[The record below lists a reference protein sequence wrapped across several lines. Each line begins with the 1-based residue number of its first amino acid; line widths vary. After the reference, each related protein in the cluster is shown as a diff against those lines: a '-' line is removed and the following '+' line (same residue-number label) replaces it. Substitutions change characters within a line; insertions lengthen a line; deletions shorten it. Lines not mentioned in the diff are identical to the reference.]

1 MADVALGIRNNGS
14 DGTTP
19 LALRLA
25 LAALFPQAGILSGL
39 SVKGS
44 SSLAYSVAS
53 GVAVC
58 TRGAGDGSALATV
71 AAGSTPAVAA
81 NGTGYPRIDAVWVAA
96 HDRDQGDA
104 DNHVTL
110 GVTQGTA
117 AASPARPSVPTYA
130 TVLAYM
136 RLPAGAT
143 TTAQATVEARGRD
156 AVAAGATMGQL
167 GYMRDTYDGKLR
179 GSWTESGSSMH
190 TDYSVTVTVPTT
202 RLVEMRWAA
211 TLSGGESSDCIVAM
225 SVDGAKAMQFFVT
238 PPSGGRW
245 DYKECRHVVRLS
257 PGTHTI
263 AFSSGQ
269 YWGGDVYVHA
279 SDEKLGSNACTGVI
293 CEAIDQGIAG
303 AA

>member
-1 MADVALGIRNNGS
+1 MAENVALGVRNSGA

-25 LAALFPQAGILSGL
+25 LGALFPQSGILSGL
-39 SVKGS
+39 SVRGS
-44 SSLAYSVAS
+44 SSLAYSVAA

-58 TRGAGDGSALATV
+58 TRGAGDGSTLATV

-96 HDRDQGDA
+96 HDIDQGDP

-110 GVTQGTA
+110 GVTQGA
-117 AASPARPSVPTYA
+117 PAASPARPTVPTYA
-130 TVLAYM
+130 TMLAYM

-179 GSWTESGSSMH
+179 GDLNGTMH
-190 TDYSVTVTVPTT
+190 VDYSVTVTVPTA
-202 RLVEMRWAA
+202 RLVELRWCA
-211 TLSGGESSDCIVAM
+211 TLSGGDSSDCIVAM
-225 SVDGAKAMQFFVT
+225 SVDGVKAMQFFVT

-245 DYKECRHVVRLS
+245 DYKEVRHVVTLS

-263 AFSSGQ
+263 SFSSGQ
-269 YWGGDVYVHA
+269 YWGGDILVHS
-279 SDEKLGSNACTGVI
+279 SDDKLGSNACTGVI

>member
-1 MADVALGIRNNGS
+1 MANVALGIRNNGA

-39 SVKGS
+39 SVRGS
-44 SSLAYSVAS
+44 SSLAYSVAQ

-71 AAGSTPAVAA
+71 VAGSTPAVAA

-96 HDRDQGDA
+96 HDRDQGDP

-179 GSWTESGSSMH
+179 GDYNGTMH
-190 TDYSVTVTVPTT
+190 TDYSVTVTVPTA

-245 DYKECRHVVRLS
+245 DYKECRHVVRLAA
-257 PGTHTI
+257 GTHTL
-263 AFSSGQ
+263 AFASGQ
-269 YWGGDVYVHA
+269 YWGGDVQVHA
-279 SDEKLGSNACTGVI
+279 SDAKLGSDACTGVI
-293 CEAIDQGIAG
+293 CEAIDQGAT
-303 AA
+303 A

>member
-1 MADVALGIRNNGS
+1 MADVALGIRNNGA

-25 LAALFPQAGILSGL
+25 LAALLPQSGILSGL
-39 SVKGS
+39 GVRGS
-44 SSLAYSVAS
+44 SSLAYSVAP

-58 TRGAGDGSALATV
+58 TRGAGDGSTIAPV

-81 NGTGYPRIDAVWVAA
+81 NGTGFPRIDAVWVAA

-104 DNHVTL
+104 DNHVAL
-110 GVTQGTA
+110 GVTKGIA

-179 GSWTESGSSMH
+179 GDYNGTMH
-190 TDYSVTVTVPTT
+190 VDYSVTVTVPTA
-202 RLVEMRWAA
+202 RLVEMRWCG
-211 TLSGGESSDCIVAM
+211 TLSGGGDSDCIVAM
-225 SVDGAKAMQFFVT
+225 SVDGKKKMQFFVT
-238 PPSGGRW
+238 PPSSGRW

>member
-1 MADVALGIRNNGS
+1 MADVALGIRNDGA

-25 LAALFPQAGILSGL
+25 LAAIFPQSGILSGL
-39 SVKGS
+39 GVSGS
-44 SSLAYSVAS
+44 SSLAYSVAQ

-58 TRGAGDGSALATV
+58 TRGAGDGSTLATV

-96 HDRDQGDA
+96 YDRDQGDP

-167 GYMRDTYDGKLR
+167 GYMRDTYDGTLR
-179 GSWTESGSSMH
+179 GDYNSTMH

-211 TLSGGESSDCIVAM
+211 ALSGGESSDCIVAM
-225 SVDGAKAMQFFVT
+225 SVDGAKVMQFFVT

-245 DYKECRHVVRLS
+245 DYKEVRHVVRLAA
-257 PGTHTI
+257 GTHTL
-263 AFSSGQ
+263 AFESGQ
-269 YWGGDVYVHA
+269 YWGGDVQVHA
-279 SDEKLGSNACTGVI
+279 SDAKLGSNACTGVI
-293 CEAIDQGIAG
+293 CEAIDQGATE
-303 AA
+303 

>member
-1 MADVALGIRNNGS
+1 MANVAVGIRNNGA

-39 SVKGS
+39 SVRGS

-58 TRGAGDGSALATV
+58 TRGAGDGSTLATV
-71 AAGSTPAVAA
+71 AAGSTPVVAA

-104 DNHVTL
+104 DNHVAL

-117 AASPARPSVPTYA
+117 AASPVRPSVPTYA

-179 GSWTESGSSMH
+179 GDYDGTMH
-190 TDYSVTVTVPTT
+190 VDYSVTVTVPTA
-202 RLVEMRWAA
+202 RLVEMRWCA
-211 TLSGGESSDCIVAM
+211 TLSGGDSSDCIVAM
-225 SVDGAKAMQFFVT
+225 AVDGAKVMQFFVT
-238 PPSGGRW
+238 PPASGRW
-245 DYKECRHVVRLS
+245 DYKEVRHVVTLS

-263 AFSSGQ
+263 SFSSGQ
-269 YWGGDVYVHA
+269 YWGGDVMVHS
-279 SDEKLGSNACTGVI
+279 SDDKLGSNACTGVI

>member
-1 MADVALGIRNNGS
+1 MANVALGIRNNGA

-39 SVKGS
+39 SVRGS

-58 TRGAGDGSALATV
+58 TRGSGDGSTIAPV

-81 NGTGYPRIDAVWVAA
+81 NGTGYPRIDAVWVVA
-96 HDRDQGDA
+96 HDMDQGDA

-179 GSWTESGSSMH
+179 GDYDGTMH
-190 TDYSVTVTVPTT
+190 MDYSLTVTVPTA
-202 RLVEMRWAA
+202 RLVELRWCA
-211 TLSGGESSDCIVAM
+211 TLSGGDSSDCIVAM
-225 SVDGAKAMQFFVT
+225 SVDGEKKMQFFVT
-238 PPSGGRW
+238 PPSSGRW
-245 DYKECRHVVRLS
+245 DYKEVRHVVTLS

-263 AFSSGQ
+263 SFSSGQ
-269 YWGGDVYVHA
+269 YWGGDVMVHS
-279 SDEKLGSNACTGVI
+279 SDDKLGSNACTGVI
-293 CEAIDQGIAG
+293 CEAIDQGAT
-303 AA
+303 A

>member
-1 MADVALGIRNNGS
+1 MANVAVGIRNNGA

-39 SVKGS
+39 SVRGS

-58 TRGAGDGSALATV
+58 TRGAGDGSTLATV

-179 GSWTESGSSMH
+179 GDYNGTMH
-190 TDYSVTVTVPTT
+190 VDYSVTVTVPTA

-211 TLSGGESSDCIVAM
+211 TLSGGDSSDCIVAM
-225 SVDGAKAMQFFVT
+225 SVDGARAMQFFVT

-257 PGTHTI
+257 PGTHTL
-263 AFSSGQ
+263 AFASGQ
-269 YWGGDVYVHA
+269 YWGGDVQVHA
-279 SDEKLGSNACTGVI
+279 SDAKLGSDACTGVI
-293 CEAIDQGIAG
+293 CEAIDQGAT
-303 AA
+303 A

>member
-25 LAALFPQAGILSGL
+25 LAALFPRAGILSGL
-39 SVKGS
+39 SVSGS
-44 SSLAYSVAS
+44 SSLAYSVAQ

-96 HDRDQGDA
+96 HDRDQGDP
-104 DNHVTL
+104 DNHVAL

-179 GSWTESGSSMH
+179 GDLNGTMH
-190 TDYSVTVTVPTT
+190 VDYSVTVTVPTA
-202 RLVEMRWAA
+202 RLVELRWCA
-211 TLSGGESSDCIVAM
+211 TLSGGDSSDCIVAM
-225 SVDGAKAMQFFVT
+225 SVDGDKKMQFFVT

-245 DYKECRHVVRLS
+245 DYKEVRHVVTLS
-257 PGTHTI
+257 PGTHTL

-269 YWGGDVYVHA
+269 YWGGDVQVHA
-279 SDEKLGSNACTGVI
+279 SDAKLGSNACTGVI
-293 CEAIDQGIAG
+293 CEAIDQGAT
-303 AA
+303 A

>member
-1 MADVALGIRNNGS
+1 MAENVALGVRNSGA

-25 LAALFPQAGILSGL
+25 LAALLPQAGILSGL
-39 SVKGS
+39 SVRGS
-44 SSLAYSVAS
+44 SSLAYSVAA

-58 TRGAGDGSALATV
+58 TRGSGDGSAIAPV

-81 NGTGYPRIDAVWVAA
+81 NGTGYPRIDAVWVTA
-96 HDRDQGDA
+96 HDLDQGDA

-117 AASPARPSVPTYA
+117 AASPARPTVPTYA

-167 GYMRDTYDGKLR
+167 GYMRDTYEGKLR
-179 GSWTESGSSMH
+179 GDYNGTMH
-190 TDYSVTVTVPTT
+190 TDYSVTVTVPTA
-202 RLVEMRWAA
+202 RLVELRWCA
-211 TLSGGESSDCIVAM
+211 TLSGGDSSDCIVAM
-225 SVDGAKAMQFFVT
+225 SVDGEKKMQFFVT
-238 PPSGGRW
+238 PPSSGRW
-245 DYKECRHVVRLS
+245 DYKEVRHVVALS

-269 YWGGDVYVHA
+269 YWGGDIMVHA
-279 SDEKLGSNACTGVI
+279 SDDKLGSNACTGVI

>member
-1 MADVALGIRNNGS
+1 MANVALGIRNDGA

-39 SVKGS
+39 GVRGS

-58 TRGAGDGSALATV
+58 TRGAGDGSTLATV

-96 HDRDQGDA
+96 HDKDQGDA

-143 TTAQATVEARGRD
+143 TTAQATVEARGD
-156 AVAAGATMGQL
+156 VASASGGTL
-167 GYMRDTYDGKLR
+167 GLLGEAALNADREVSTG
-179 GSWTESGSSMH
+179 GSWSDFYTVA
-190 TDYSVTVTVPTT
+190 VTVTVPS
-202 RLVEMRWAA
+202 RHLVRVDYRA
-211 TLSGGESSDCIVAM
+211 TLSAPGSNVGWTRVRPYLT
-225 SVDGAKAMQFFVT
+225 VDGAEVKGSRRKWPAWT
-238 PPSGGRW
+238 GPELTHSSSCATELPA
-245 DYKECRHVVRLS
+245 
-257 PGTHTI
+257 GTHTVELHL
-263 AFSSGQ
+263 A
-269 YWGGDVYVHA
+269 YDGGDWGLSIV
-279 SDEKLGSNACTGVI
+279 DGGTG
-293 CEAIDQGIAG
+293 G
-303 AA
+303 AALSVWDEGAV

>member
-1 MADVALGIRNNGS
+1 MANVALGIRNNGA

-39 SVKGS
+39 GVKGS
-44 SSLAYSVAS
+44 SSLAYSVAA

-58 TRGAGDGSALATV
+58 TRGAGDGCTLAAVSA
-71 AAGSTPAVAA
+71 GPTPAVAA

-104 DNHVTL
+104 DNHVAL

-117 AASPARPSVPTYA
+117 AASPARPAVPTYA

-179 GSWTESGSSMH
+179 GSYNGTMH
-190 TDYSVTVTVPTT
+190 VDYSVTVTVPTA
-202 RLVEMRWAA
+202 RLVEMRWCA
-211 TLSGGESSDCIVAM
+211 TLSGGSDSDCIVAM
-225 SVDGAKAMQFFVT
+225 SVDGEKKMQFFVT
-238 PPSGGRW
+238 PPTSGRW

>member
-1 MADVALGIRNNGS
+1 MADNVALGVRNSGA

-25 LAALFPQAGILSGL
+25 LAALLPQAGILSGL
-39 SVKGS
+39 GVNGS

-58 TRGAGDGSALATV
+58 TRGTGDGSTLAPV

-81 NGTGYPRIDAVWVAA
+81 NGTGYPRIDAVWVTA
-96 HDRDQGDA
+96 HDLDQGDA

-117 AASPARPSVPTYA
+117 AASPAQPTVPTYA

-167 GYMRDTYDGKLR
+167 GYMRDTYEGKLR
-179 GSWTESGSSMH
+179 GDYNGTMH
-190 TDYSVTVTVPTT
+190 TDYSVTVTVPTA
-202 RLVEMRWAA
+202 RLVELRWCA
-211 TLSGGESSDCIVAM
+211 TLSGGDSSDCIVAM
-225 SVDGAKAMQFFVT
+225 SVDGEKKMQFFVT

-245 DYKECRHVVRLS
+245 DYKEVRHVVTLS

-269 YWGGDVYVHA
+269 YWGGDIMVHA
-279 SDEKLGSNACTGVI
+279 SDDKLGSNACTGVI

>member
-1 MADVALGIRNNGS
+1 MANVALGVRNSGA

-39 SVKGS
+39 SVRGS
-44 SSLAYSVAS
+44 SSLAYSVAQ

-58 TRGAGDGSALATV
+58 TRGAGDGSTLATV

-104 DNHVTL
+104 DNHVAL

-156 AVAAGATMGQL
+156 AVAAGSTMGQL

-179 GSWTESGSSMH
+179 GDYNGTMH
-190 TDYSVTVTVPTT
+190 VDYSVTVTVPTA
-202 RLVEMRWAA
+202 RLVEMRWCA
-211 TLSGGESSDCIVAM
+211 TLSGGSDSDCIVAM
-225 SVDGAKAMQFFVT
+225 SVDGAKVIQFFVT
-238 PPSGGRW
+238 PPASGHW
-245 DYKECRHVVRLS
+245 DYKEVRHVVTLS

-263 AFSSGQ
+263 SFSSGQ
-269 YWGGDVYVHA
+269 YWGGDVMVHS
-279 SDEKLGSNACTGVI
+279 SDDKLGSNACTGVI

>member
-1 MADVALGIRNNGS
+1 MADNVALGVRNSGA

-25 LAALFPQAGILSGL
+25 LAALFPQSGILSGL
-39 SVKGS
+39 GVSGS
-44 SSLAYSVAS
+44 SSLAYSVAA

-58 TRGAGDGSALATV
+58 TRGAGDGSAIATV

-96 HDRDQGDA
+96 HDIDQGDP
-104 DNHVTL
+104 DNHVAL

-117 AASPARPSVPTYA
+117 AASPARPTVPTYA
-130 TVLAYM
+130 TLLAYM

-143 TTAQATVEARGRD
+143 TTAQATVEACGRD

-179 GSWTESGSSMH
+179 GNFNSTMH
-190 TDYSVTVTVPTT
+190 TDYSVTVTVPTV
-202 RLVEMRWAA
+202 RLVELRWCA
-211 TLSGGESSDCIVAM
+211 TLSGGDSSDCIVAM
-225 SVDGAKAMQFFVT
+225 SVDGAKVMQFFVT
-238 PPSGGRW
+238 PPTSGRW

-269 YWGGDVYVHA
+269 YWGGDIMVHA
-279 SDEKLGSNACTGVI
+279 SDDKLGSNACTGVI

>member
-1 MADVALGIRNNGS
+1 MANVALGVRNSGT

-25 LAALFPQAGILSGL
+25 LGALFPQAGILSGL
-39 SVKGS
+39 SVRGS

-58 TRGAGDGSALATV
+58 TRGTGDGSTLAPV

-81 NGTGYPRIDAVWVAA
+81 NGTGYPRIDAVWVTA
-96 HDRDQGDA
+96 HDIDQGDP

-117 AASPARPSVPTYA
+117 AASPARPTVPTYA

-143 TTAQATVEARGRD
+143 TTAQATVDSRGRD
-156 AVAAGATMGQL
+156 AVAVGATMGQL

-179 GSWTESGSSMH
+179 GNWNSTMH
-190 TDYSVTVTVPTT
+190 TDYSVTVTVPTA
-202 RLVEMRWAA
+202 RLVELRWCA
-211 TLSGGESSDCIVAM
+211 TLSGGEESDCIVAM
-225 SVDGAKAMQFFVT
+225 SVDGAKVMQFFVT
-238 PPSGGRW
+238 PPSGDRW
-245 DYKECRHVVRLS
+245 DYKECRHVAKLS
-257 PGTHTI
+257 AGRHTI
-263 AFSSGQ
+263 VFSSGQ
-269 YWGGDVYVHA
+269 YWGGDILVHS
-279 SDEKLGSNACTGVI
+279 SDSKLGTNACTGVV
-293 CEAIDQGIAG
+293 CEVIDQGMEVAR
-303 AA
+303 

>member
-1 MADVALGIRNNGS
+1 MANVALGIRNNGA

-39 SVKGS
+39 SVRGS

-58 TRGAGDGSALATV
+58 TRGSGDGSTIAPV

-81 NGTGYPRIDAVWVAA
+81 NGTGYPRIDAVWVVA
-96 HDRDQGDA
+96 HDMDQGDA

-179 GSWTESGSSMH
+179 GDYDGTMH
-190 TDYSVTVTVPTT
+190 MDYSLTVTVPTA
-202 RLVEMRWAA
+202 RLVELRWCA
-211 TLSGGESSDCIVAM
+211 TLSGGDSSDCIVAM
-225 SVDGAKAMQFFVT
+225 SVDGEKKMQFFVT
-238 PPSGGRW
+238 PPSSGRW
-245 DYKECRHVVRLS
+245 DYKEVRHVVTLS

-263 AFSSGQ
+263 SFSSGQ
-269 YWGGDVYVHA
+269 Y
-279 SDEKLGSNACTGVI
+279 
-293 CEAIDQGIAG
+293 
-303 AA
+303 

>member
-1 MADVALGIRNNGS
+1 MADVALGIRNDGA

-39 SVKGS
+39 GVKGS
-44 SSLAYSVAS
+44 SSLAYSVAQ

-58 TRGAGDGSALATV
+58 TRGAGDGSTLAPV

-81 NGTGYPRIDAVWVAA
+81 NGTGYPRIDAVWVTA
-96 HDRDQGDA
+96 HDRDQGDP

-143 TTAQATVEARGRD
+143 TTAQATVEARGD
-156 AVAAGATMGQL
+156 AASASGGTLGLLGEAALNADREVSTG
-167 GYMRDTYDGKLR
+167 
-179 GSWTESGSSMH
+179 GSWSDFYTVA
-190 TDYSVTVTVPTT
+190 VTVTVPS
-202 RLVEMRWAA
+202 RHLVRVDYRA
-211 TLSGGESSDCIVAM
+211 TLSAPGSNVGWTRVRPYLT
-225 SVDGAKAMQFFVT
+225 VDGVEVKGSRRKWPAWTGPELTHSSSCAT
-238 PPSGGRW
+238 
-245 DYKECRHVVRLS
+245 ELAA
-257 PGTHTI
+257 GTHTVELHL
-263 AFSSGQ
+263 A
-269 YWGGDVYVHA
+269 YDGGDWGLSIV
-279 SDEKLGSNACTGVI
+279 DGGTG
-293 CEAIDQGIAG
+293 G
-303 AA
+303 AALSVWDEGAA

>member
-1 MADVALGIRNNGS
+1 MAENVALGVRNSGA

-25 LAALFPQAGILSGL
+25 LAALLPQAGILSGL
-39 SVKGS
+39 GVNGS

-58 TRGAGDGSALATV
+58 TRGTGDGSTLAPV

-81 NGTGYPRIDAVWVAA
+81 NGTGYPRIDAVWVTA
-96 HDRDQGDA
+96 HDLDQGDA

-117 AASPARPSVPTYA
+117 AASPARPTVPTYA

-167 GYMRDTYDGKLR
+167 GYMRDTYEGKLR
-179 GSWTESGSSMH
+179 GDYNGTMH
-190 TDYSVTVTVPTT
+190 TDYSVTVTVPTA
-202 RLVEMRWAA
+202 RLVELRWCA
-211 TLSGGESSDCIVAM
+211 TLSGGDSSDCIVAM
-225 SVDGAKAMQFFVT
+225 SVDGEKKMQFFVT
-238 PPSGGRW
+238 PPSSGRW
-245 DYKECRHVVRLS
+245 DYKEVRHVVTLS

-269 YWGGDVYVHA
+269 YWGGDIMVHA
-279 SDEKLGSNACTGVI
+279 SDDKLGSNACTGVI

>member
-1 MADVALGIRNNGS
+1 MAENVALGVRNSGA

-25 LAALFPQAGILSGL
+25 LGALLPQSGILSGL
-39 SVKGS
+39 SVRGS
-44 SSLAYSVAS
+44 SSLAYSVAA

-58 TRGAGDGSALATV
+58 TRGAGDGSAIATV

-96 HDRDQGDA
+96 HDIDQGDP

-110 GVTQGTA
+110 GVTQGA
-117 AASPARPSVPTYA
+117 PAASPARPTVPTYA
-130 TVLAYM
+130 TLLAYM

-156 AVAAGATMGQL
+156 AVASGATMGQL

-179 GSWTESGSSMH
+179 GDLNGTMH
-190 TDYSVTVTVPTT
+190 VDYSVTVTVPTA
-202 RLVEMRWAA
+202 RLVELRWCA
-211 TLSGGESSDCIVAM
+211 TLSGGDSSDCIVAM
-225 SVDGAKAMQFFVT
+225 SVDGVKAMQFFVT

-245 DYKECRHVVRLS
+245 DYKEVRHVVTLS

-263 AFSSGQ
+263 SFSSGQ
-269 YWGGDVYVHA
+269 YWGGDILVHS
-279 SDEKLGSNACTGVI
+279 SDDKLGSNACTGVI

>member
-1 MADVALGIRNNGS
+1 MADVALGIRNDGA

-44 SSLAYSVAS
+44 SSLAYSVAA

-58 TRGAGDGSALATV
+58 TRGAGDGSTLATV

-110 GVTQGTA
+110 GVTQGIA

-143 TTAQATVEARGRD
+143 TTAQATVEARGDVASASGGTLGLLGEAALNADRD
-156 AVAAGATMGQL
+156 ISTG
-167 GYMRDTYDGKLR
+167 
-179 GSWTESGSSMH
+179 GSWSDFYTVA
-190 TDYSVTVTVPTT
+190 VTVTVPS
-202 RLVEMRWAA
+202 RHLVRVDYRA
-211 TLSGGESSDCIVAM
+211 TLSAPGSNVGWTRVRPYLT
-225 SVDGAKAMQFFVT
+225 VDGAEVKGSRRKWPAWT
-238 PPSGGRW
+238 GPELTHSSSCAT
-245 DYKECRHVVRLS
+245 ELAA
-257 PGTHTI
+257 GTHTVELHL
-263 AFSSGQ
+263 A
-269 YWGGDVYVHA
+269 YDGGDWGLSIV
-279 SDEKLGSNACTGVI
+279 DDGTG
-293 CEAIDQGIAG
+293 G
-303 AA
+303 AALSVWDEGAA

>member
-1 MADVALGIRNNGS
+1 MADNVALGVRNSGA

-25 LAALFPQAGILSGL
+25 LAALLPQAGILSGL
-39 SVKGS
+39 GVNGS

-58 TRGAGDGSALATV
+58 TRGTGDGSTLAPV

-81 NGTGYPRIDAVWVAA
+81 NGTGYPRIDAVWVTA
-96 HDRDQGDA
+96 HDLDQGDA

-117 AASPARPSVPTYA
+117 AASPAQPTVPTYA

-167 GYMRDTYDGKLR
+167 GYMRDTYEGKLR
-179 GSWTESGSSMH
+179 GDYNGTMH
-190 TDYSVTVTVPTT
+190 TDYSVTVTVPTA
-202 RLVEMRWAA
+202 RLVELRWCA
-211 TLSGGESSDCIVAM
+211 TLSGGDSSDCIVAM
-225 SVDGAKAMQFFVT
+225 SVDGEKKMQFFVT

-245 DYKECRHVVRLS
+245 DYKEVRHVVTLS

-269 YWGGDVYVHA
+269 YWGGDIMVHA
-279 SDEKLGSNACTGVI
+279 SDDKLGSNACTGVI
-293 CEAIDQGIAG
+293 CEAIDQGIAE

>member
-1 MADVALGIRNNGS
+1 MADNVALGVRNSGA

-25 LAALFPQAGILSGL
+25 LAALLPQAGILSGL
-39 SVKGS
+39 GVRGS

-58 TRGAGDGSALATV
+58 TRGTGDGSTLAPV

-81 NGTGYPRIDAVWVAA
+81 NGTGYPRIDAVWVTA
-96 HDRDQGDA
+96 HDIDQGDP

-117 AASPARPSVPTYA
+117 AASPARPTVPTYA

-143 TTAQATVEARGRD
+143 TTAQATVDSRGRD

-179 GSWTESGSSMH
+179 GDWNGTMH
-190 TDYSVTVTVPTT
+190 TDYSLTVTVPTA
-202 RLVEMRWAA
+202 RLVELRWCA
-211 TLSGGESSDCIVAM
+211 TLSGGDSSDCIVAM

-245 DYKECRHVVRLS
+245 DYKECRHVARLS
-257 PGTHTI
+257 AGRHTI
-263 AFSSGQ
+263 VFSSGQ
-269 YWGGDVYVHA
+269 YWGGDILVHS
-279 SDEKLGSNACTGVI
+279 SDSKLGTNACTGVV
-293 CEAIDQGIAG
+293 CEVIDQGIAG

>member
-1 MADVALGIRNNGS
+1 MAENVALGVRNSGA

-25 LAALFPQAGILSGL
+25 LGALFPQSGILSGL
-39 SVKGS
+39 GVRGS
-44 SSLAYSVAS
+44 SSLAYSVAA

-58 TRGAGDGSALATV
+58 TRGAGDGSAIATV

-96 HDRDQGDA
+96 HDIDQGDP

-110 GVTQGTA
+110 GVTQGA
-117 AASPARPSVPTYA
+117 PAASPARPTVPTYA
-130 TVLAYM
+130 TLLAYM

-156 AVAAGATMGQL
+156 AVASGATMGQL

-179 GSWTESGSSMH
+179 GDLNGTMH
-190 TDYSVTVTVPTT
+190 VDYSVTVTVPTA
-202 RLVEMRWAA
+202 RLVELRWCA
-211 TLSGGESSDCIVAM
+211 TLSGGDSSDCIVAM
-225 SVDGAKAMQFFVT
+225 SVDGVKAMQFFVT

-245 DYKECRHVVRLS
+245 DYKEVRHVVTLS

-263 AFSSGQ
+263 SFSSGQ
-269 YWGGDVYVHA
+269 YWGGDILVHS
-279 SDEKLGSNACTGVI
+279 SDDKLGSSACTGVI

>member
-1 MADVALGIRNNGS
+1 MADVALGIRNNGA

-39 SVKGS
+39 SVRGS
-44 SSLAYSVAS
+44 SSLAYSVAQ

-58 TRGAGDGSALATV
+58 TRGAGDGSTIAPV

-104 DNHVTL
+104 DNHVAL
-110 GVTQGTA
+110 GVTQGIA

-179 GSWTESGSSMH
+179 GDYDGTMH
-190 TDYSVTVTVPTT
+190 VDYSLTVTVPTA
-202 RLVEMRWAA
+202 RLVELRWCA
-211 TLSGGESSDCIVAM
+211 TLSGGSDSDCIVAM
-225 SVDGAKAMQFFVT
+225 SVDGEKKMQFFVT
-238 PPSGGRW
+238 PPASGRW
-245 DYKECRHVVRLS
+245 DYKEVRHVVTLS
-257 PGTHTI
+257 PGTHII

-269 YWGGDVYVHA
+269 YWGGDVMVHS
-279 SDEKLGSNACTGVI
+279 SDDKLGSNACTGVI

>member
-1 MADVALGIRNNGS
+1 MADNVALGVRNSGA

-25 LAALFPQAGILSGL
+25 LAALLPQAGILSGL
-39 SVKGS
+39 GVNGS

-58 TRGAGDGSALATV
+58 TRGAGDGSTLAPV

-81 NGTGYPRIDAVWVAA
+81 NGAGYPRIDAVWVTA
-96 HDRDQGDA
+96 HDLDQGDA

-117 AASPARPSVPTYA
+117 AASPAQPTVPTYA

-167 GYMRDTYDGKLR
+167 GYMRDTYEGKLR
-179 GSWTESGSSMH
+179 GDYNGTMH
-190 TDYSVTVTVPTT
+190 TDYSVTVTVPTA
-202 RLVEMRWAA
+202 RLVELRWCA
-211 TLSGGESSDCIVAM
+211 TLSGGDSSDCIVAM
-225 SVDGAKAMQFFVT
+225 SVDGEKKMQFFVT
-238 PPSGGRW
+238 PPSSGRW
-245 DYKECRHVVRLS
+245 DYKEVRHVVTLS

-269 YWGGDVYVHA
+269 YWGGDIMVHA
-279 SDEKLGSNACTGVI
+279 SDDKLGSNACTGVI

>member
-1 MADVALGIRNNGS
+1 MAENVALGVRNSGA

-25 LAALFPQAGILSGL
+25 LGALFPQSGILSGL
-39 SVKGS
+39 GVSGS
-44 SSLAYSVAS
+44 SSLAYLVAP

-58 TRGAGDGSALATV
+58 TRGAGDGSAIAPV

-96 HDRDQGDA
+96 HDIDQGDP

-110 GVTQGTA
+110 GVTQGA
-117 AASPARPSVPTYA
+117 PAASPARPTVPTYA
-130 TVLAYM
+130 TLLAYM

-167 GYMRDTYDGKLR
+167 GYMRDTYDGALR
-179 GSWTESGSSMH
+179 GDYNGTMH

-225 SVDGAKAMQFFVT
+225 EVDGAKAMQFFVT
-238 PPSGGRW
+238 PPDSGRW
-245 DYKECRHVVRLS
+245 DYKECRHVVRLAA
-257 PGTHTI
+257 GTHTL

-269 YWGGDVYVHA
+269 YWGGDVQVHA
-279 SDEKLGSNACTGVI
+279 TDSKLGSNACTGVI
-293 CEAIDQGIAG
+293 CEAIDQGAT
-303 AA
+303 A

>member
-1 MADVALGIRNNGS
+1 MANVALGIRNNGA

-25 LAALFPQAGILSGL
+25 LAALFPQSGILSGL
-39 SVKGS
+39 GVKGS
-44 SSLAYSVAS
+44 SSLAYSVAQ

-58 TRGAGDGSALATV
+58 TRGAGDGSTIAPV

-81 NGTGYPRIDAVWVAA
+81 NGTGFPRIDAVWVAA

-136 RLPAGAT
+136 RLPSGAT

-156 AVAAGATMGQL
+156 AVAAGSTMGQL

-179 GSWTESGSSMH
+179 GDYNGTMH
-190 TDYSVTVTVPTT
+190 VDYSVTVTVPTA
-202 RLVEMRWAA
+202 RLVEMRWCA
-211 TLSGGESSDCIVAM
+211 TLSGGSDSDCIVAM
-225 SVDGAKAMQFFVT
+225 SVDGEKKMQFFVT
-238 PPSGGRW
+238 PPTSGRW

>member
-1 MADVALGIRNNGS
+1 MAENVALGVRNSGA

-25 LAALFPQAGILSGL
+25 LGALLPQSGILSGL
-39 SVKGS
+39 SVRGS
-44 SSLAYSVAS
+44 SSLAYSVAA

-58 TRGAGDGSALATV
+58 TRGAGDGSTLATV

-96 HDRDQGDA
+96 HDLDQGDA

-110 GVTQGTA
+110 GVTQGA
-117 AASPARPSVPTYA
+117 PAASPARPTVPTYA
-130 TVLAYM
+130 TLLAYM

-156 AVAAGATMGQL
+156 AVASGATMGQL

-179 GSWTESGSSMH
+179 GDLNGTMH
-190 TDYSVTVTVPTT
+190 VDYSVTVTVPTA
-202 RLVEMRWAA
+202 RLVELRWCA
-211 TLSGGESSDCIVAM
+211 TLSGGDSSDCIVAM
-225 SVDGAKAMQFFVT
+225 SVDGVKVMQFFVT
-238 PPSGGRW
+238 PPSGRRW
-245 DYKECRHVVRLS
+245 DYKEVRHVVTLS

-269 YWGGDVYVHA
+269 YWGGDILVHS
-279 SDEKLGSNACTGVI
+279 SDDKLGSNACTGVI

>member
-1 MADVALGIRNNGS
+1 MTENVALGVRNSGA

-25 LAALFPQAGILSGL
+25 LGALFPQSGILSGL
-39 SVKGS
+39 SVRGS
-44 SSLAYSVAS
+44 SSLAYSVAA

-58 TRGAGDGSALATV
+58 TRGAGDGSTLAPV
-71 AAGSTPAVAA
+71 PAGSTPAVAA
-81 NGTGYPRIDAVWVAA
+81 NGTGYPRIDAVWVTA
-96 HDRDQGDA
+96 HDLDQGDA

-110 GVTQGTA
+110 GVTQGA
-117 AASPARPSVPTYA
+117 PAASPARPTVPTYA
-130 TVLAYM
+130 TLLAYM

-156 AVAAGATMGQL
+156 AVASGATMGQL

-179 GSWTESGSSMH
+179 GDLNGTMH
-190 TDYSVTVTVPTT
+190 TDYSVTVTVPTA
-202 RLVEMRWAA
+202 RLVELRWCA
-211 TLSGGESSDCIVAM
+211 TLSGGDSSDCIVAM
-225 SVDGAKAMQFFVT
+225 SVDGAKVMQFFVT

-245 DYKECRHVVRLS
+245 DYKEVRHVVTLS

-263 AFSSGQ
+263 SFSSGQ
-269 YWGGDVYVHA
+269 YWGGDIMVHS
-279 SDEKLGSNACTGVI
+279 SDDKLGSNACTGIV

>member
-1 MADVALGIRNNGS
+1 MAENVALGVRNSGA

-25 LAALFPQAGILSGL
+25 LGALFPQSGILSGL
-39 SVKGS
+39 GVRGS
-44 SSLAYSVAS
+44 SSLAYSVAA

-58 TRGAGDGSALATV
+58 TRGAGDGSTLAPV
-71 AAGSTPAVAA
+71 PAGSTPAVAA
-81 NGTGYPRIDAVWVAA
+81 NGTGYPRIDAVWVTA
-96 HDRDQGDA
+96 HDLDQGDA

-110 GVTQGTA
+110 GVTQGTP
-117 AASPARPSVPTYA
+117 AASPARPTVPTYA
-130 TVLAYM
+130 TLLAYM

-156 AVAAGATMGQL
+156 AVASGATMGQL

-179 GSWTESGSSMH
+179 GDLNGTMH
-190 TDYSVTVTVPTT
+190 VDYSVTVTVPTA
-202 RLVEMRWAA
+202 RLVELRWCA
-211 TLSGGESSDCIVAM
+211 TLSGGDSSDCIVAM
-225 SVDGAKAMQFFVT
+225 SVDGVKAMQFFVT

-245 DYKECRHVVRLS
+245 DYKEVRHVVTLS

-263 AFSSGQ
+263 SFSSGQ
-269 YWGGDVYVHA
+269 YWGGDILVHS
-279 SDEKLGSNACTGVI
+279 SDDKLGSSACTGVI

>member
-1 MADVALGIRNNGS
+1 MAENVALGVRNSGA

-25 LAALFPQAGILSGL
+25 LGALFPQAGILSGL
-39 SVKGS
+39 GVKGS
-44 SSLAYSVAS
+44 SSLAYSVAA

-58 TRGAGDGSALATV
+58 TRGAGDGSTLATV

-81 NGTGYPRIDAVWVAA
+81 NGTGYPRIDAVWVTA
-96 HDRDQGDA
+96 HDLDQGDA

-117 AASPARPSVPTYA
+117 AASPARPTVPTYA
-130 TVLAYM
+130 TLLAYM

-156 AVAAGATMGQL
+156 AVATGATMGQL

-179 GSWTESGSSMH
+179 GDYNGTMH
-190 TDYSVTVTVPTT
+190 TDYSVTVTVPTA
-202 RLVEMRWAA
+202 RLVELRWCA
-211 TLSGGESSDCIVAM
+211 TLSGGDSSDCIVAM

-245 DYKECRHVVRLS
+245 DYKEVRHVVTLS

-263 AFSSGQ
+263 GFSSGQ
-269 YWGGDVYVHA
+269 YWGGDVQVHA
-279 SDEKLGSNACTGVI
+279 SDAKLGSNACTGVI
-293 CEAIDQGIAG
+293 CEVIDQGAT
-303 AA
+303 A